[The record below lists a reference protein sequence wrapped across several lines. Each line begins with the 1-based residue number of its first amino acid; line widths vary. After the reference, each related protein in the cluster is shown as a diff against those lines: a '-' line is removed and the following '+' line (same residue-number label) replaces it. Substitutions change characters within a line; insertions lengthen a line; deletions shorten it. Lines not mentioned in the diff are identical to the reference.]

1 MAFLFRSFAYDDMN
15 ALLVLIALLLGCG
28 VLGRHN
34 ITTFYSDPSIVYSG
48 SWTPASELTNSIACG
63 GAHRYS
69 NDSSATATWQFTGQ
83 SKP

>member
-1 MAFLFRSFAYDDMN
+1 MN
-15 ALLVLIALLLGCG
+15 ALLVLVALLLGCG

-34 ITTFYSDPSIVYSG
+34 VTTLYSDPSIVYSG
-48 SWTPASELTNSIACG
+48 IWTPASELTNGIACG

-69 NDSSATATWQFTGQ
+69 NDSSATATWQFAGQ